1 MGATEGDM
9 CSVISTVELDC
20 DPRPTVPPFDPN
32 DESRD
37 KMENPRIPL
46 GASLDLEKY
55 YNYLSMQGKLR
66 IYKYTDHEDERA
78 RMKQEITDHAI
89 DQQFVT
95 RFTSMVVVEKRT
107 QRDADKKDIKVRIKH
122 TKEWRDELEKLFQN
136 KALNDIL
143 ETENTIRIRR
153 SASIGPNSGLS
164 NTRNVLVISF
174 LAIFGLIRFK
184 RTFMALIR
192 LFFK

>member
-1 MGATEGDM
+1 
-9 CSVISTVELDC
+9 
-20 DPRPTVPPFDPN
+20 
-32 DESRD
+32 
-37 KMENPRIPL
+37 
-46 GASLDLEKY
+46 
-55 YNYLSMQGKLR
+55 
-66 IYKYTDHEDERA
+66 
-78 RMKQEITDHAI
+78 MKQEITDHAI

-107 QRDADKKDIKVRIKH
+107 QRDANKKDFKVRIKH

-136 KALNDIL
+136 KALNDILQKENEKAQLL

-184 RTFMALIR
+184 RTFMAPIR